1 METSKRSVKIPL
13 FNASYGKCPR
23 DLMRFLPPLNPITSS
38 PPSFF
43 CIAGSLCDFP
53 FPVVSHLVPLVSP
66 TATLDTA
73 YSIELHCNRLHFQ
86 WVLIHLSQSLV
97 LSHTFPL
104 LQLSFE

>member
-1 METSKRSVKIPL
+1 MSISCALLLSTPPDQTPSCD
-13 FNASYGKCPR
+13 AC
-23 DLMRFLPPLNPITSS
+23 LP
-38 PPSFF
+38 
-43 CIAGSLCDFP
+43 GESLCDFP

-97 LSHTFPL
+97 LSHTF
-104 LQLSFE
+104 LSCSLALNNANLPMRLGLNGGSRGP